1 MTMKKAVAL
10 TAVAV
15 ALGMLVALA
24 LPVSRPSAVA
34 ATGGRRTPLVLAAL
48 PNIGTIYWRY
58 NCGGQGSSRW
68 SLGLHVSSNAATT
81 GVRFKAGRLIV
92 VRDLQPGDPTSW
104 FPYSGESVQWLAAGA
119 GGEEGTVVGVLR
131 VNYGYPS
138 REPHCFSYAPPRV
151 TVQFFPRR
159 YYRSRDFLRQF
170 TG

>member
-1 MTMKKAVAL
+1 MTIKKVVALAAVAI
-10 TAVAV
+10 

-24 LPVSRPSAVA
+24 LPVSRHSAVA
-34 ATGGRRTPLVLAAL
+34 ATGGRQTPLVLAAL

-58 NCGGQGSSRW
+58 NCGGRSSSRW
-68 SLGLHVSSNAATT
+68 SLGVHLLTSAATT
-81 GVRFKAGRLIV
+81 GVRFRAGRRIV
-92 VRDLQPGDPTSW
+92 VGNLQPGDPTRW
-104 FPYSGESVQWLAAGA
+104 FPYSRERVQWLAAGA